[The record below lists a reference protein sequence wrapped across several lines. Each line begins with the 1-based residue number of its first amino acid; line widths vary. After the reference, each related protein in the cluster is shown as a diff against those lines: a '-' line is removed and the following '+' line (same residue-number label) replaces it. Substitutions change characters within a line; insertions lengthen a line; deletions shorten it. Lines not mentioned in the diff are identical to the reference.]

1 MSGAKSMHN
10 ILLIAKREYLE
21 RIRTKAFIV
30 ATILIPTLMA
40 GGIFG
45 TAYIADK
52 SKSNSHIA
60 IVSSQQPLATDLQ
73 NELEHGKDSSM
84 VVDVVPPSPEV
95 RSELDA
101 KIREKS
107 REKGIDGY
115 LWITPATSSD
125 PTARPTFD
133 YTARSSA
140 DIVTHDTITDALRV
154 VLLREHLARGGM
166 GTAKIDTLMAPVEVN
181 TIDAGGQRGSSR
193 NSFYVAYV
201 LFLLMYMVVL
211 LYGMNVARSI
221 IEEKNSRIFEVLLST
236 IRAQDILAGKIIG
249 VGGVG
254 ITQVVV
260 WIVAAFLITASPL
273 AAHIAGASAM
283 ATVSA
288 TQGIFFII
296 YFALGYVLYS
306 SVAAALGA
314 MTNSEQ
320 ELQQLNMFLMMPLFF
335 CLMML
340 PVITSNP
347 SSPLARLVSLIP
359 FCTPLLM
366 NFRVSLSMPQP
377 WEIALSIVLMIG
389 TIYAVLWVASRIY
402 RVGILMYGKKPN
414 LPEILRWL
422 KYS

>member
-1 MSGAKSMHN
+1 MHN

-52 SKSNSHIA
+52 SKSSSHIA
-60 IVSSQQPLATDLQ
+60 IVSSQQPLTSDLQ

-84 VVDVVPPSPEV
+84 VVDVVQPTPQI
-95 RSELDA
+95 RSTLDA
-101 KIREKS
+101 QLNEKS
-107 REKGIDGY
+107 RERGIDGY
-115 LWITPATSSD
+115 LWITPATSAD
-125 PTARPTFD
+125 PAARPTFD
-133 YTARSSA
+133 YIARSSA
-140 DIVTHDTITDALRV
+140 DIATSSTITDALRT
-154 VLLREHLARGGM
+154 VLLREQLANRGM
-166 GTAKIDTLMAPVEVN
+166 AADRIDSLMAPVEVN
-181 TIDAGGQRGSSR
+181 TIDAGGQHGSSR

-201 LFLLMYMVVL
+201 FFLLMYMVVL

-221 IEEKNSRIFEVLLST
+221 IEEKNSRVFEVLLST
-236 IRAQDILAGKIIG
+236 IRSEEILAGKIMG

-254 ITQVVV
+254 LTQVVV
-260 WIVAAFLITASPL
+260 WMIAAFA
-273 AAHIAGASAM
+273 
-283 ATVSA
+283 VSA
-288 TQGIFFII
+288 TPLVAHVAGTTAAVSISAAQGIYFIV
-296 YFALGYVLYS
+296 YFVLGFVLYS

-320 ELQQLNMFLMMPLFF
+320 ELQQLNMLLMMPLFF
-335 CLMML
+335 CILML
-340 PVITSNP
+340 PVVISNP
-347 SSPLARLVSLIP
+347 NSLVARLVSLIP

-377 WEIALSIVLMIG
+377 WEIALSVVLMIA

>member
-1 MSGAKSMHN
+1 MHN

-52 SKSNSHIA
+52 SKSSSHIA
-60 IVSSQQPLATDLQ
+60 IVSAQQPLTSDLQ

-84 VVDVVPPSPEV
+84 VVDAVQPTPQI
-95 RSELDA
+95 RSTLDA
-101 KIREKS
+101 QLNEKS

-115 LWITPATSSD
+115 LWITPATSAD
-125 PTARPTFD
+125 PAARPTFD
-133 YTARSSA
+133 YIARSSA
-140 DIVTHDTITDALRV
+140 DIATSSTITDALRT
-154 VLLREHLARGGM
+154 VLLREQLANRGM
-166 GTAKIDTLMAPVEVN
+166 AADRIDSLMAPVEVN
-181 TIDAGGQRGSSR
+181 TIDAGGQHGSSR

-201 LFLLMYMVVL
+201 FFLLMYMVVL

-221 IEEKNSRIFEVLLST
+221 IEEKNSRVFEVLLST
-236 IRAQDILAGKIIG
+236 IRSEEILAGKIMG

-254 ITQVVV
+254 LTQVVV
-260 WIVAAFLITASPL
+260 WMIAAFA
-273 AAHIAGASAM
+273 
-283 ATVSA
+283 VSA
-288 TQGIFFII
+288 TPLVAHVAGTTAAVSISAAQGIYFIV
-296 YFALGYVLYS
+296 YFVLGFVLYS

-320 ELQQLNMFLMMPLFF
+320 ELQQLNMLLMMPLFF
-335 CLMML
+335 CILML
-340 PVITSNP
+340 PVVISNP
-347 SSPLARLVSLIP
+347 NSLVARLVSLIP

-377 WEIALSIVLMIG
+377 WEIALSVVLMIA

>member
-1 MSGAKSMHN
+1 MHN

-21 RIRTKAFIV
+21 RIRTKGFIV

-60 IVSSQQPLATDLQ
+60 IVSSQQPLTTDLQ
-73 NELEHGKDSSM
+73 NELEHGKDSNM
-84 VVDVVPPSPEV
+84 VVDILQPSPEI

-101 KIREKS
+101 KLQEKS

-115 LWITPATSSD
+115 LWITPAPSSD

-133 YTARSSA
+133 YTARSAA
-140 DIVTHDTITDALRV
+140 DIVTHETITDALRG
-154 VLLREHLARGGM
+154 VLLREHLARDGM
-166 GTAKIDTLMAPVEVN
+166 TPGNIDSLMAPVVVN

-236 IRAQDILAGKIIG
+236 IRSEDILAGKILG

-254 ITQVVV
+254 LTQVVV
-260 WIVAAFLITASPL
+260 WIAAAALITASPL
-273 AAHIAGASAM
+273 AAHIAGAAAM
-283 ATVSA
+283 ASISA

-296 YFALGYVLYS
+296 YFVLGYVLYS

-347 SSPLARLVSLIP
+347 NSPLARLVSLIP

-377 WEIALSIVLMIG
+377 WEIALSIVLMIA

>member
-1 MSGAKSMHN
+1 MHN

-21 RIRTKAFIV
+21 RIRTKAFII
-30 ATILIPTLMA
+30 ATVLIPTLMA

-52 SKSNSHIA
+52 SKSTSHIA
-60 IVSSQQPLATDLQ
+60 VVSSQQPLATDLQ

-84 VVDVVPPSPEV
+84 VVDVVQPSPEI
-95 RSELDA
+95 RSQLDA
-101 KIREKS
+101 KLHEKS
-107 REKGIDGY
+107 SEKGIDGY
-115 LWITPATSSD
+115 LWITPAASVD

-140 DIVTHDTITDALRV
+140 DIATSSTITDALRT
-154 VLLREHLARGGM
+154 VLLREQLATRGI
-166 GTAKIDTLMAPVEVN
+166 AADRIDSLMAPVEVN
-181 TIDAGGQRGSSR
+181 TIDAGGQHGSSR

-201 LFLLMYMVVL
+201 FFLLMYMVVL

-221 IEEKNSRIFEVLLST
+221 IEEKNSRVFEVLLST
-236 IRAQDILAGKIIG
+236 IRAQEILAGKIVG

-254 ITQVVV
+254 LTQVVV
-260 WIVAAFLITASPL
+260 WMIAAFVVTATPL
-273 AAHIAGASAM
+273 VAHVAGTTAAVSISA
-283 ATVSA
+283 AQS
-288 TQGIFFII
+288 IFFII
-296 YFALGYVLYS
+296 YFVLGFVLYS

-320 ELQQLNMFLMMPLFF
+320 ELQQLNMLLMMPLFF
-335 CLMML
+335 CILML
-340 PVITSNP
+340 PVVISNP
-347 SSPLARLVSLIP
+347 NSLLARLVSLIP

-377 WEIALSIVLMIG
+377 WELALSIVLMIA